1 MNKYLYSDIMSV
13 FAHSAVS
20 GSQNESDGS
29 HAKDYLK
36 GFGFA
41 IMAIFIVFF
50 ACAIC
55 FAIVYVNKKNKE
67 DDGDLITAIC
77 CCSFATLYLASA
89 ITMLVFGFK
98 K

>member
-1 MNKYLYSDIMSV
+1 MSV

-50 ACAIC
+50 ACAIS
-55 FAIVYVNKKNKE
+55 FAIVYVNKNKK